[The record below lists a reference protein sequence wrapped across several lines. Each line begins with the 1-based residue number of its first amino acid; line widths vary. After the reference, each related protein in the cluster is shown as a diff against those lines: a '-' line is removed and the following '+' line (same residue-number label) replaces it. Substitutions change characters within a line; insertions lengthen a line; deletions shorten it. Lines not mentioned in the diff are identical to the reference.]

1 VLQNNNFNFNINMNL
16 TPFSI
21 GNILSSKLP
30 INNEY
35 YSLLGQGALGTS
47 SPNNNFVIT
56 PSGCIMTNT
65 YILLN
70 DTINLKA
77 VYRYRNSKNRD
88 SNINVIDYLN
98 SNLLFLPFLIDK

>member
-1 VLQNNNFNFNINMNL
+1 MNL

-47 SPNNNFVIT
+47 SPNNNNFVIT